1 MFWPRN
7 WRLSQNPN
15 DQPLQIL
22 SIHSI
27 WPRVA
32 NDVRYRNR
40 NLRKSVTRTIFTL
53 LLENIENIVWNTS
66 QSDCITFAYANDHNT
81 IRGWLCCWR
90 RCIRNFRNNDSRY
103 FWVSNVTV
111 SNVPHCIDLL
121 VFCVL
126 EDKRLREHQTVECVL
141 FWYCST
147 WWFSVGN
154 VVGRWMKKI
163 PVYHLEFIAT
173 HKPRNR
179 TMRNREQRIGEIHM
193 AFGKWA

>member
-66 QSDCITFAYANDHNT
+66 QSDCITFAYANDHNI

-111 SNVPHCIDLL
+111 SNVPTVSICLCFVCWKTKDCENIKRSNVCYFDIVRLGGFRLAMLL
-121 VFCVL
+121 VD
-126 EDKRLREHQTVECVL
+126 E
-141 FWYCST
+141 W
-147 WWFSVGN
+147 
-154 VVGRWMKKI
+154 KKI
-163 PVYHLEFIAT
+163 QYTI
-173 HKPRNR
+173 
-179 TMRNREQRIGEIHM
+179 
-193 AFGKWA
+193 